1 MRLHP
6 NSLIR
11 FLSSTDR
18 TSAVLSLFLL
28 RSSGRRNSTS
38 AISFLLYFFLRIFL
52 HFFLCI
58 PFTLRFHIH
67 LSIRSRAGVHFRF
80 VVTMYPDIAFI
91 EIVFVMLPCDDS
103 CNSSHFYDE
112 YDSVHPCK
120 SCNDTA
126 CQSRNA
132 SHRDTPYI
140 YGITN
145 CSMWYR

>member
-58 PFTLRFHIH
+58 PYTLWFHIH
-67 LSIRSRAGVHFRF
+67 LSIRSRAGVHFWF
-80 VVTMYPDIAFI
+80 VVTMHPDIAFI
-91 EIVFVMLPCDDS
+91 EIVFVMLLAMILVIAHISMMSTIVPTLVS
-103 CNSSHFYDE
+103 LVMIRLVEIEMLHIPI
-112 YDSVHPCK
+112 HL
-120 SCNDTA
+120 
-126 CQSRNA
+126 
-132 SHRDTPYI
+132 I
-140 YGITN
+140 YTE
-145 CSMWYR
+145 